1 LQVLHVLVVDPDHQR
16 RGAGAMLVKW
26 GLNLADKL
34 QLPAFLEASEA
45 GKKLY
50 KSLGFEPVHVEMF
63 DLSKYDPNLH
73 GLESN
78 TAMIRKAFPQQ
89 R

>member
-1 LQVLHVLVVDPDHQR
+1 VVDPDHQR
-16 RGAGAMLVKW
+16 RGAGAMLVQW
-26 GLNLADKL
+26 GLDLADKL
-34 QLPAFLEASEA
+34 QLPAFLEASDA

-50 KSLGFEPVHVEMF
+50 TILGFEPVHVEMF
-63 DLSKYDPNLH
+63 DLSKYDPNLS

-78 TAMIRKAFPQQ
+78 TVMIRKAFPQK